1 MDGISTDG
9 RRFAL
14 REMIK
19 RLTFQILTGVVLGEA
34 ERAEGGGIPRG
45 LRAII
50 QAIAGGARVEGT
62 GLIESSARQL
72 RALGRAAAEG
82 RSVPDADGKRMLQ
95 RSIALEGRPNNTIS
109 SQVCSVCR
117 GFDLRVVEAGSPEHL
132 AIGVGQ
138 TRNCDSTKGKFN
150 RCGCAWIRVPPGA
163 THAPSLPG

>member
-19 RLTFQILTGVVLGEA
+19 RLIFQILTGVVLGEA

-95 RSIALEGRPNNTIS
+95 RSIALEGRPNNTVSGQI
-109 SQVCSVCR
+109 CTTCR
-117 GFDLRVVEAGSPEHL
+117 GFDRDKVEAGSSEHL

-138 TRNCDSTKGKFN
+138 TRDCKSTLGKFN
-150 RCGCAWIRVPPGA
+150 RCHCIWVRVPPGA
-163 THAPSLPG
+163 ESAPGL